1 MGRTRSAVELVV
13 LVAALV
19 VVGVSVEGAQT
30 KGRSLIQFISIFCAV
45 RKCHEVRSYEPTF

>member
-1 MGRTRSAVELVV
+1 MGTELVV
-13 LVAALV
+13 LVAAL

-30 KGRSLIQFISIFCAV
+30 KGRSLCTVIQLISIFCAV

>member
-1 MGRTRSAVELVV
+1 MGTELVV

-30 KGRSLIQFISIFCAV
+30 KGRSLCTVIQLISIFCAV